1 MAIFH
6 VGHQLGSVGA
16 ALMHAAIDQAP
27 GFIDANTGE
36 EMEQLLSLE
45 ETKED
50 LKKKVLTGEIKP
62 CGMGAQKAPSKPRAS
77 YPEHACTPPRRGIL
91 CSRACIFFCPTAPP
105 LPMQSTSTTCSPRR
119 SKGAAFRH
127 GGHVRNGAQEG
138 AEATSSQQGW

>member
-62 CGMGAQKAPSKPRAS
+62 CGMGAQKAPSKSRAS
-77 YPEHACTPPRRGIL
+77 SPEHACTPPRRGVL
-91 CSRACIFFCPTAPP
+91 CSRACIFLSHCPP
-105 LPMQSTSTTCSPRR
+105 SP
-119 SKGAAFRH
+119 H
-127 GGHVRNGAQEG
+127 
-138 AEATSSQQGW
+138 AEHIYYMFPKKK

>member
-1 MAIFH
+1 MPPAKKEEEGAMAIFH

-62 CGMGAQKAPSKPRAS
+62 CGMGALAAQTGDIEKRRLKAS
-77 YPEHACTPPRRGIL
+77 
-91 CSRACIFFCPTAPP
+91 
-105 LPMQSTSTTCSPRR
+105 
-119 SKGAAFRH
+119 
-127 GGHVRNGAQEG
+127 
-138 AEATSSQQGW
+138 